1 MYSPWRF
8 IRTFIVAAALL
19 TAGNAHAIVLDW
31 SHVSW
36 APGSL
41 SNSYDID
48 GHPTNGNDITIALSG
63 NTNKLTVD
71 PATGAA
77 APHIGNSLQGGHGG
91 DHSLFIGGD
100 LSTQTNFTVTV
111 SFTGGLNAATNV
123 SFKLFDIDMGV
134 DREKI
139 LNIYGL
145 LSDGTRVA
153 ATITDLGSAV
163 SANGTGLSQVLTGN
177 VASADTGASSGNG
190 NATFSFGAHA
200 ITSFTFDFKNDGGP
214 PRFQSIGLYD
224 IDFTPVPEIN
234 PTVVGA
240 AACLFAGLMAIR
252 FRRTPRAA

>member
-1 MYSPWRF
+1 MYFSWRL
-8 IRTFIVAAALL
+8 IRTLTVAAALL
-19 TAGNAHAIVLDW
+19 TAGNAHAIVLNW
-31 SHVSW
+31 SDVSW
-36 APGSL
+36 KPGSL

-71 PATGAA
+71 PATGMA

-91 DHSLFIGGD
+91 DHSLFLGGD

-111 SFTGGLNAATNV
+111 SFTGGSNAASNV

-134 DREKI
+134 DRERI

-153 ATITDLGSAV
+153 ATISGIGSAV
-163 SANGTGLSQVLTGN
+163 SLTGTGLSQVLTGN
-177 VASADTGASSGNG
+177 VASADTGANSGNG
-190 NATFSFGAHA
+190 NATISFGAHT

-214 PRFQSIGLYD
+214 ARFQSIGLFD

-234 PTVVGA
+234 PAVVGA
-240 AACLFAGLMAIR
+240 AACLFAGVIAFR
-252 FRRTPRAA
+252 FRRAPRAA